1 MLAEKVLFLRKPSAE
16 LVLTNLKTFGPLSF
30 VTIKK
35 WNAVITNRRKR
46 QKFLTLL
53 SVKLDPLLIRLK
65 AMSLSLSLSH

>member
-16 LVLTNLKTFGPLSF
+16 LVLTNLKTFGLLSF

-35 WNAVITNRRKR
+35 WNAVIMNRRKR

-53 SVKLDPLLIRLK
+53 SVKLDPLLTRLK
-65 AMSLSLSLSH
+65 AMSLSLSH